1 MVTCVCLQSA
11 PLAGSLIFLKVT
23 GHLSETFTLVCC
35 TLSSELLKN
44 NFLTV
49 CVRVYVCIG
58 EWRKMNHTNQLGK
71 QIECV
76 YLTCLTSQMP
86 TSITTQPNDHTNSF
100 HCICSWFS
108 LNGVATNLTAKIC
121 WSTSLSKEIHT
132 HSLLAMQY
140 SVGRSRF
147 LSSPCST
154 EFTEGRWTSCR
165 LNMWD

>member
-1 MVTCVCLQSA
+1 
-11 PLAGSLIFLKVT
+11 
-23 GHLSETFTLVCC
+23 
-35 TLSSELLKN
+35 
-44 NFLTV
+44 
-49 CVRVYVCIG
+49 
-58 EWRKMNHTNQLGK
+58 MNYTNQLGK

-100 HCICSWFS
+100 HCICK
-108 LNGVATNLTAKIC
+108 LVLIGVATNLTAKIC